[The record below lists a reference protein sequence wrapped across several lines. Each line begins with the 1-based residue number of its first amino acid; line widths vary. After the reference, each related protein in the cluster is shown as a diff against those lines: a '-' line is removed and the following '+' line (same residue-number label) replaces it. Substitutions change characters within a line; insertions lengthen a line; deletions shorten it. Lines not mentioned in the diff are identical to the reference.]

1 MFTFAGKLA
10 VPNRSGRIDG
20 GILQEEYGQVGG
32 QMWQWVPGAGSKCPA

>member
-20 GILQEEYGQVGG
+20 VILQEYGHVGG

>member
-10 VPNRSGRIDG
+10 VPNRSGRLDG
-20 GILQEEYGQVGG
+20 GIIQEYGQVGG